1 MDCLDN
7 ILTIK
12 NSTIPGTGKGLFT
25 KKLIPNGSRITEYLG
40 KISTWKDADHDDGNN
55 AYIYYI
61 NRNHVIDAKG
71 SKAFAHYANDGSGF
85 KKIKGI
91 KNNSEFIVCGKRV
104 FITAKQ
110 DIAAR
115 RRNFCCIRKRLL
127 DGDKEERNHVKG
139 KW

>member
-25 KKLIPNGSRITEYLG
+25 KKLITNGSRITEYLG

-55 AYIYYI
+55 AYIYFI

-85 KKIKGI
+85 KKFKGI
-91 KNNSEFIVCGKRV
+91 KNNSEYIVDGKRV
-104 FITAKQ
+104 FITAKY
-110 DIAAR
+110 DIAA
-115 RRNFCCIRKRLL
+115 
-127 DGDKEERNHVKG
+127 GEEIFVAYG
-139 KW
+139 KDYWVVIKKNGIM

>member
-7 ILTIK
+7 ILVIK

-85 KKIKGI
+85 KKFKGI
-91 KNNSEFIVCGKRV
+91 KNNSEYIVDGKRV

-110 DIAAR
+110 DIAA
-115 RRNFCCIRKRLL
+115 
-127 DGDKEERNHVKG
+127 GEEIFVAYG
-139 KW
+139 KDYWMVIKKNGTM